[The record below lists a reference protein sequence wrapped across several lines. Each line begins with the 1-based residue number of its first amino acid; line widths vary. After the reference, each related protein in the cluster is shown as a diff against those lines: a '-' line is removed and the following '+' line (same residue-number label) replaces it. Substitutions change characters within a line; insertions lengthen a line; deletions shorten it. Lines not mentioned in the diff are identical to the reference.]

1 MENLTINNILKFYE
15 NKVMFPEVYVQ
26 LIMKWKS
33 IKSKGT
39 DNTYYILGEFPITL
53 DTVINAEI
61 LQKSQNKFIENRK
74 SSDDTKTQEIL
85 QNDIDEYTSFI
96 TIMNS
101 LNNGKKIKLDE
112 NKVLSNELR
121 QALGAAV
128 HFNLPYSEED
138 SEEETI
144 STCCPM
150 WYNPT
155 YNEPEAAPISGAG
168 RGYICYN
175 GMDDNNKKA
184 MDIQATEGWDAAIKH
199 MITGSDGKPRS
210 YAEMRELYG

>member
-1 MENLTINNILKFYE
+1 MDKFTINNILKHYE
-15 NKVMFPEVYVQ
+15 NKVTFPEIYVP
-26 LIMKWKS
+26 LILKWKY

-39 DNTYYILGEFPITL
+39 DNTYYLLGEFPITL
-53 DTVINAEI
+53 DTVITRDI
-61 LQKSQNKFIENRK
+61 LEKSQNKFVENRNNNTNLK
-74 SSDDTKTQEIL
+74 SKEIL
-85 QNDIDEYTSFI
+85 QKDIDEYTSFI

-121 QALGAAV
+121 QALGAEV
-128 HFNLPYSEED
+128 HFNLPCSKED

-168 RGYICYN
+168 RRYICYN
-175 GMDDNNKKA
+175 GMDVNNKKA
-184 MDIQATEGWDAAIKH
+184 MDIQATEGWDATIKH

>member
-1 MENLTINNILKFYE
+1 MDSLTINNILKFYE
-15 NKVMFPEVYVQ
+15 KKEMYPEIYVP

-33 IKSKGT
+33 IKNKGT
-39 DNTYYILGEFPITL
+39 NNTYYILGEFPITL
-53 DTVINAEI
+53 DTVINGEI
-61 LQKSQNKFIENRK
+61 LQKSQKKFIESRK
-74 SSDDTKTQEIL
+74 NDNTKTPEIL
-85 QNDIDEYTSFI
+85 QNQIDEYTSLI
-96 TIMNS
+96 TIINS
-101 LNNGKKIKLDE
+101 LNNGKKIYLDE

-121 QALGAAV
+121 QALGASV

-138 SEEETI
+138 EEESI
-144 STCCPM
+144 SACCPM

-155 YNEPEAAPISGAG
+155 HNEPEAAPISGAG

-199 MITGSDGKPRS
+199 MMTGSDGKPRS
-210 YAEMRELYG
+210 YSEMRALYG